1 MRKIFLLLFIVSNV
15 FAIDL
20 DDKHITS
27 KKLDNGLSI
36 YVIEDKRAPLSWF
49 QIWYN
54 VGSSDEDSGMTGISH
69 ALEHMMFK
77 GTPKYPSG
85 KIVGIVDE
93 NGGSQNAFTSRDY
106 TCYWQKFPT
115 NKLELS
121 FEIESDRMQNLVL
134 QEKDFIAEKAVIL
147 EERRMRTDDNPNS
160 LAYEQFMATLA
171 VATPYQNPVI
181 GWQRDI
187 KNITV
192 SDMREWYKTWY
203 SPNNAT
209 IVVAG
214 DVVPSEVF
222 KLAEKYFGNISPSIL
237 PEVKNMK
244 PVPQLGKKDIT
255 VKANAK
261 VPSVAMGIQVPSLV
275 SVDPSQKNDIY
286 ALVLLNEIIGGGRN
300 SLLEKDLV
308 RKQEIATAAGS
319 SYSPFAKYSID
330 FYLYAVPSK
339 GNTTAKLEKA
349 LFKLLDSMKE
359 NPISTQELSKAK
371 TRLITHEVY
380 SKESPENRATDLGA
394 MLSIG
399 LSWSDYTEF
408 FASLQKVTPE
418 DITAVVKKY
427 FTPDNFVVVNLLPN
441 S

>member
-1 MRKIFLLLFIVSNV
+1 MSNA
-15 FAIDL
+15 FAMDL
-20 DDKHITS
+20 DDKHISS
-27 KKLDNGLSI
+27 KKLDNGLRV
-36 YVIEDKRAPLSWF
+36 YVIEDNRAPLSWF

-54 VGSSDEDSGMTGISH
+54 VGSSDEDPGLTGISH

-85 KIVGIVDE
+85 KIIGLVDE

-106 TCYWQKFPT
+106 TCYWQKFPK

-121 FEIESDRMQNLVL
+121 FEIESDRMQNLIL
-134 QEKDFIAEKAVIL
+134 KENDFIAEKAVIL
-147 EERRMRTDDNPNS
+147 EERRMRIEDNPNS

-192 SDMREWYKTWY
+192 RDMREWYKTWY

-222 KLAEKYFGNISPSIL
+222 KLAEKYFGNIPPSIL
-237 PEVKNMK
+237 PAVKDMN

-275 SVDPSQKNDIY
+275 SADSSQKNDIY
-286 ALVLLNEIIGGGRN
+286 SLVLLNEIIGGGRN

-308 RKQEIATAAGS
+308 REQEIATVAGS
-319 SYSPFAKYSID
+319 SYSPFAKYDLD

-339 GNTTAKLEKA
+339 GNSTANLEKA
-349 LFKLLDSMKE
+349 IFKLFNSIAA
-359 NPISTQELSKAK
+359 NPISQQELAKAK
-371 TRLITHEVY
+371 TRVITHEVY
-380 SKESPENRATDLGA
+380 AKESPENRATDLGA
-394 MLSIG
+394 ILSIG

-408 FASLQKVTPE
+408 FASLQQVTPE

-441 S
+441 G